1 MIISI
6 FSGLMFAVNSSLYI
20 VWLRRTRPFRDLE
33 AELWMATSKKS
44 YIQCWIVA
52 VNWCCQQ
59 LCFGTCYTPA
69 FRRQLYCE
77 DSAPRT
83 LTSLDKHPA
92 QTCDSF
98 CRWSGSKS
106 FEALC
111 SAVSFC
117 SRPQVSVH
125 QMYFDIT
132 CKLQNH
138 VMSIR
143 IKSPFWKTVVV
154 YVGIVSGFIKHRKE
168 DQGQVSA
175 SNQA

>member
-98 CRWSGSKS
+98 VVEVVLNRLKLCVLQSALLKTAGLSSSDVFWHHLQTPESRHVHPHQIPILENSGGICWYS
-106 FEALC
+106 FR
-111 SAVSFC
+111 F
-117 SRPQVSVH
+117 
-125 QMYFDIT
+125 Y
-132 CKLQNH
+132 
-138 VMSIR
+138 
-143 IKSPFWKTVVV
+143 
-154 YVGIVSGFIKHRKE
+154 
-168 DQGQVSA
+168 
-175 SNQA
+175 

>member
-111 SAVSFC
+111 SAVSFAQDRRSQFIRC
-117 SRPQVSVH
+117 ILTSLANSR
-125 QMYFDIT
+125 IT
-132 CKLQNH
+132 SC
-138 VMSIR
+138 
-143 IKSPFWKTVVV
+143 P
-154 YVGIVSGFIKHRKE
+154 
-168 DQGQVSA
+168 SA
-175 SNQA
+175 SNPHFGKQWWYVLV